1 MARKLKFNFQ
11 LSMSNRWFYTLILI
25 GILIVGGWVVWA
37 LTPGVAPNPGH
48 TLTEVAPPA
57 GCSNNQFLQ
66 WNGTAWKCMSSI
78 SSVNKYYATFN
89 DICDPNPSNFI
100 VTLSAFSPNL
110 PAGTTVVPIIEVYPV
125 SHLANA
131 GGACG
136 SVSGFFSYPGVPFSG
151 TNPMI
156 GIFLNAQINDVI
168 RVENICNWGCTNGY
182 SGNTTFLFVANV

>member
-78 SSVNKYYATFN
+78 SSVNRYYATFN
-89 DICDPNPSNFI
+89 DICDSNPSNFT

-182 SGNTTFLFVANV
+182 SGNTT